1 MSFNREGHLR
11 LTLRIPKVL
20 ADLLRQQASQN
31 LRSLNNELVSCL
43 QQSRANGNVKA
54 EKAKGHT
61 APTVA
66 PSCESTPSKEDGTQN
81 GC

>member
-1 MSFNREGHLR
+1 MAPSDPQTNVRLPKNLKEWLAQKAASNR
-11 LTLRIPKVL
+11 
-20 ADLLRQQASQN
+20 
-31 LRSLNNELVSCL
+31 RSLAGEVVVRLEA
-43 QQSRANGNVKA
+43 SREMEPDAQ
-54 EKAKGHT
+54 KAKGHT